1 MYRWDWYTIPTIFD
15 DKILENEEK
24 GKKVINEFFKALD
37 YLDNTHIKKVCG
49 DITLKIIKYG
59 VWYGYVIEGDDGILF
74 QELPVDYCRSRY
86 MVNNLPVVEFNMS
99 YFDQHFHDINYRM
112 KVLKMFPK
120 DIQRGYLLY
129 KERKLQPDFEGDM
142 AC

>member
-1 MYRWDWYTIPTIFD
+1 
-15 DKILENEEK
+15 
-24 GKKVINEFFKALD
+24 
-37 YLDNTHIKKVCG
+37 
-49 DITLKIIKYG
+49 
-59 VWYGYVIEGDDGILF
+59 
-74 QELPVDYCRSRY
+74 